1 MTYGELL
8 LKAKQAKSAEELLTL
23 AKENDIELTEES
35 ANAYFE
41 QLRKVGELSDD
52 ELDNVA
58 GGGCHATDNRLIVT
72 THNKCELWACK
83 DCGGSHKDKSL
94 LFYEE
99 HYCKK
104 TDSNG
109 WRVICSTCKYYTYE
123 RGLCLCNNLNNI
135 G

>member
-1 MTYGELL
+1 MIYKELL

-23 AKENDIELTEES
+23 AQENGIELTEES
-35 ANAYFE
+35 ANTYFE
-41 QLRKVGELSDD
+41 QLHKIGELADE

-83 DCGGSHKDKSL
+83 DCGKSHKDNFL
-94 LFYEE
+94 LYDE
-99 HYCKK
+99 HYCKE

-109 WRVICSTCKYYTYE
+109 WKVICSTCKYYTYE

>member
-1 MTYGELL
+1 MTHGEMI
-8 LKAKQAKSAEELLTL
+8 LKAKQAKSAEELLAL
-23 AKENDIELTEES
+23 AKENGIEMTEKEAVS
-35 ANAYFE
+35 YFE
-41 QLRKVGELSDD
+41 QLNKRGELADD
-52 ELDNVA
+52 ELDQVS

-83 DCGGSHKDKSL
+83 DCGKSHKNNMPLYD
-94 LFYEE
+94 E
-99 HYCKK
+99 HYCKE
-104 TDSNG
+104 DDRNG